1 VKFGLYSDA
10 GYRTCAGQPGLR
22 GLGFEAWAP
31 RPGLRVHRC
40 PDLCGLGVAV
50 VQLRLPQIR
59 QLQHGRTS
67 PKVRY
72 PPTRDA
78 LNKSGRRIFLSM
90 CEWGVESPATWASPV
105 GNSWRTTGDIIS
117 DNWNSFV
124 SILTN
129 RWGSSSKPGHWN
141 GGMKPSEYEAH
152 FVLWAAFKS
161 PLLIG
166 CDLSKM
172 SDDTL
177 RILTNE
183 EVIAVSQ
190 DRLGK
195 QAKRLRQESGPRDYW
210 VGSSRPIRTGMRGGW
225 LSRLTWRSGGGL
237 HVFAESGYRTADEPV
252 RHDQDQ
258 GA

>member
-1 VKFGLYSDA
+1 MPGPMRIGGSRRPTQTTSNTTTA
-10 GYRTCAGQPGLR
+10 TRTGPLRKCGTRPCATPSTKRAAASSCRCANGEWRALPPGR
-22 GLGFEAWAP
+22 RRWAT
-31 RPGLRVHRC
+31 PGG
-40 PDLCGLGVAV
+40 PPA
-50 VQLRLPQIR
+50 
-59 QLQHGRTS
+59 TS
-67 PKVRY
+67 P
-72 PPTRDA
+72 
-78 LNKSGRRIFLSM
+78 
-90 CEWGVESPATWASPV
+90 
-105 GNSWRTTGDIIS
+105 TTGTPS
-117 DNWNSFV
+117 CRSW
-124 SILTN
+124 TN
-129 RWGSSSKPGHWN
+129 RWGSSSTPGHWN

-152 FVLWAAFKS
+152 FVLWAALKS

-225 LSRLTWRSGGGL
+225 LSRLTGRSGGGL

-252 RHDQDQ
+252 RHDQ
-258 GA
+258 GYCRA

>member
-1 VKFGLYSDA
+1 
-10 GYRTCAGQPGLR
+10 
-22 GLGFEAWAP
+22 
-31 RPGLRVHRC
+31 
-40 PDLCGLGVAV
+40 
-50 VQLRLPQIR
+50 
-59 QLQHGRTS
+59 
-67 PKVRY
+67 
-72 PPTRDA
+72 
-78 LNKSGRRIFLSM
+78 
-90 CEWGVESPATWASPV
+90 
-105 GNSWRTTGDIIS
+105 
-117 DNWNSFV
+117 
-124 SILTN
+124 
-129 RWGSSSKPGHWN
+129 
-141 GGMKPSEYEAH
+141 MKPSEYEAH

-225 LSRLTWRSGGGL
+225 LSRLTGRSGGDFTFSLSRDIGL
-237 HVFAESGYRTADEPV
+237 LTSQYATIRYCRA
-252 RHDQDQ
+252 
-258 GA
+258 